1 MNKQGMAS
9 PITILTLL
17 EETAAEHCLSIG
29 HSLYDLEKQNI
40 GWVLTSGIIEMIR
53 YPKYKENISIMTW
66 LSKFSLVRGI
76 RENIILDENKNIIGK
91 AKGRWVFYDIEK
103 RKPVPIFD
111 DIREKWGS
119 QQEISVEDNLELLNQ
134 ECDGSFKKEFN
145 IYRSDVDNNKHLN
158 NIRYF
163 HFLLESLPEEITD
176 SYFLKV
182 INAKF
187 FEEAKFGEK
196 IQVYINDNIGGNN
209 FLHTM
214 KSSIDNKMLAK
225 SHTQWENI

>member
-1 MNKQGMAS
+1 MAS